1 MIAGCLGAIN
11 ETFDK
16 SLLPRVWGDD
26 PQKFEGRLFTG
37 LQLNGIYGAMYKIG
51 MFISLVTQAFR
62 YAAEPFF
69 FREASQ
75 KDAPITYARVFHY
88 FTTFCLISFLFV
100 ASMAFEILSF
110 NGFGLFKST
119 LIPSRYWIGLDI
131 VPLIL
136 LANVFLG
143 MYVNLSAWF
152 KITGKLRYGLYSSA
166 LGALLT
172 LIINVAAIPT
182 YGYYASAW
190 ATLICYATMSFVCYF
205 WGKKQFPIPYKW
217 GRLILYGIIVTIFYK
232 INKQLTNPLNTPAN
246 ISAFKL
252 FLCILGT
259 FVIFLFEKYRPLK
272 FIASN

>member
-1 MIAGCLGAIN
+1 MGWGVESVLAANLIASLIKLIMASWNGLPKMILTRESFKKIAHPMLQYGVLIMIAGCLGAIN

-110 NGFGLFKST
+110 NGF
-119 LIPSRYWIGLDI
+119 R
-131 VPLIL
+131 
-136 LANVFLG
+136 
-143 MYVNLSAWF
+143 LS
-152 KITGKLRYGLYSSA
+152 
-166 LGALLT
+166 
-172 LIINVAAIPT
+172 
-182 YGYYASAW
+182 
-190 ATLICYATMSFVCYF
+190 
-205 WGKKQFPIPYKW
+205 
-217 GRLILYGIIVTIFYK
+217 
-232 INKQLTNPLNTPAN
+232 
-246 ISAFKL
+246 
-252 FLCILGT
+252 
-259 FVIFLFEKYRPLK
+259 
-272 FIASN
+272 